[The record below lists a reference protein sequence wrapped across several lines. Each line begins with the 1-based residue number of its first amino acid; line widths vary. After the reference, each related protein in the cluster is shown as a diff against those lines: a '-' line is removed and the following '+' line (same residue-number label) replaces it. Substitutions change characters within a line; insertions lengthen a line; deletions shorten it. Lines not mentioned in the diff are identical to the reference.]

1 MEIGSSSFAT
11 QGTVASDTAPY
22 YLPSGVTSFGSITVT
37 DLSVTENASVNN
49 NLLVNGVMYGNIV
62 TPSITY
68 NNGAINVY
76 GSEGVN
82 ITGAGSGG
90 MFLTSST
97 DTNINSQTGSIIITT
112 ETTGD
117 IALTATTGGVTI
129 SASADTGTSV
139 FRRFGLFDCL
149 GSPTSPATLS
159 TAPYNMPTSKGFFQG
174 TAGDSGVYVFNVNP
188 SFNPNPFAIIQS
200 IDGSPTNVS
209 GWSITGPGQ
218 ITVTGP
224 GGSQVAKFSIIIL

>member
-1 MEIGSSSFAT
+1 MQAGNSGFAVE
-11 QGTVASDTAPY
+11 GTVASDTVPY
-22 YLPSGVTSFGSITVT
+22 YLPVGAGFDSLTVT
-37 DLSVTENASVNN
+37 NLSVTENASVNN
-49 NLLVNGVMYGNIV
+49 NLLVDGFIYGNIA
-62 TPSITY
+62 PRRIQNNEEIT
-68 NNGAINVY
+68 
-76 GSEGVN
+76 
-82 ITGAGSGG
+82 
-90 MFLTSST
+90 MTSV
-97 DTNINSQTGSIIITT
+97 
-112 ETTGD
+112 
-117 IALTATTGGVTI
+117 TGGITL
-129 SASADTGTSV
+129 SASADAGTSV

-174 TAGDSGVYVFNVNP
+174 TVGDSAVYVFNVNP
-188 SFNPNPFAIIQS
+188 SFNPNPFAIIQT